1 MELPDP
7 GTNPGSPALQV
18 DSLSTELSG
27 KPNNCNYASK
37 TEYKSS
43 GTNITSGLKKET
55 FKGTVF
61 STSLKY
67 EDEKVHLSLFF
78 MSCAAQ
84 LKNTMMNIEAR
95 DVPITTLN

>member
-1 MELPDP
+1 MHLKLSINHLEL
-7 GTNPGSPALQV
+7 
-18 DSLSTELSG
+18 
-27 KPNNCNYASK
+27 
-37 TEYKSS
+37 
-43 GTNITSGLKKET
+43 ITSGLKKET

-61 STSLKY
+61 SMSLKY

-78 MSCAAQ
+78 MSCVAQ

>member
-1 MELPDP
+1 MHLKLSINHLEL
-7 GTNPGSPALQV
+7 
-18 DSLSTELSG
+18 
-27 KPNNCNYASK
+27 
-37 TEYKSS
+37 
-43 GTNITSGLKKET
+43 ITSGLKKET

-67 EDEKVHLSLFF
+67 EDFHLHLSLFF
-78 MSCAAQ
+78 MSCVAQ